1 MELTIWH
8 EKDGQPDLVT
18 LSRTR
23 PGEQFSVRAESC
35 HEAVAKL
42 LEQMDEK
49 RGPQIG
55 DCIVIFED

>member
-1 MELTIWH
+1 
-8 EKDGQPDLVT
+8 LVT